1 MNRHADLWDL
11 REPDEVVTWSPAQ
24 PPQAVE
30 GPLPL
35 DMFRDRLLV
44 LDLAPGQVAVHVKG
58 DGRQRVYFDTM
69 PRLDLGL
76 GVHQTAPEGWLVFLR
91 CDAPISWRW
100 HDQSRLVVDLGGG
113 ESHAL
118 PLRGRCSLLVADPL
132 RFHSAVFEGVDDLP
146 TGRLA
151 GVLDTL
157 VRARLEARLGD
168 LVDAHRLDPL
178 QAKIALENLTAADL
192 DDELHA
198 LGLRCQDLVLA
209 VPVAQESSES
219 SPVDAPHACYDDLL

>member
-1 MNRHADLWDL
+1 MSRHSKLWDL

-35 DMFRDRLLV
+35 DMFRDRMLV

-69 PRLDLGL
+69 PQLDLGL
-76 GVHQTAPEGWLVFLR
+76 GAHQTAPEGWLVFLR
-91 CDAPISWRW
+91 SDAPIRWRW

-113 ESHAL
+113 AADEL
-118 PLRGRCSLLVADPL
+118 PLRGRCSVLVADPL
-132 RFHSAVFEGVDDLP
+132 RFHEAVLNGVDDLP
-146 TGRLA
+146 AERLA

-157 VRARLEARLGD
+157 VRARLEARIGG
-168 LVDAHRLDPL
+168 LVEGHHLDTL
-178 QAKIALENLTAADL
+178 RAKIALEGLTATDL
-192 DDELHA
+192 DDDLQA

-209 VPVAQESSES
+209 VPEPQDRAEASQMDE
-219 SPVDAPHACYDDLL
+219 PRACYDDVF